1 MGFSGVLG
9 AASIVDDGEGA
20 DGDSAEND
28 VNWLMKSLIADQSIS
43 GEANVELSEQNDAGE
58 VVTPGGRVVGI
69 GNCNKL

>member
-20 DGDSAEND
+20 DDGSAEND

-43 GEANVELSEQNDAGE
+43 GEANVELSEQNDAG
-58 VVTPGGRVVGI
+58 
-69 GNCNKL
+69 